1 MFSNITRF
9 FNRQGF
15 QLVSQSLQPSVLSLK
30 PRLFQSSLSKH
41 YTIPSNRSERWK
53 SNSHWIQNMLNIR
66 KFLLYTSAVLLTGD
80 CIYYMWMISSNN
92 RRVNKTIEKGTQ
104 PQDKVSEDKF
114 IPRYEI
120 MVQLRKI
127 FQPDKDQSSYYVI
140 YGEHGTG
147 KTTLIK
153 RVAREIGKGVIYIDI
168 PEDFNKL
175 GEEFGKAIN
184 FKFEEDVK
192 NSMLISRLKQKFFGN
207 NNKDIGKIINS
218 ISLFIF

>member
-1 MFSNITRF
+1 
-9 FNRQGF
+9 
-15 QLVSQSLQPSVLSLK
+15 
-30 PRLFQSSLSKH
+30 
-41 YTIPSNRSERWK
+41 
-53 SNSHWIQNMLNIR
+53 MLNIR
-66 KFLLYTSAVLLTGD
+66 EFLLYTSAVLLTGD

-92 RRVNKTIEKGTQ
+92 RRVNKTMEKGTQ

-127 FQPDKDQSSYYVI
+127 FQPDEDQSSYYVI